1 MESQNETFLV
11 ADSGIKFQFKIKI
24 MSERIS
30 KWEKFKMQNPI
41 LQFVKFLFL
50 NVKIMTIVGKGHGG
64 TRGNEYVKEN

>member
-1 MESQNETFLV
+1 
-11 ADSGIKFQFKIKI
+11 

-50 NVKIMTIVGKGHGG
+50 NLKIMTIVGKGHGG
-64 TRGNEYVKEN
+64 TRDEP

>member
-11 ADSGIKFQFKIKI
+11 ADPRVKFQLKKIKI

-50 NVKIMTIVGKGHGG
+50 NIKIMTIVGKGHGG
-64 TRGNEYVKEN
+64 TRDEP

>member
-1 MESQNETFLV
+1 
-11 ADSGIKFQFKIKI
+11 

-64 TRGNEYVKEN
+64 TIGNDYVKEN